1 MHPSRQPSSQ
11 PSRHPSRHPSSQPT
25 RQPTR
30 RPSSKPT
37 SKPSLKAGHTYHPT
51 SQPTTKPTHPSG
63 QPTRQPIGHPTGDP
77 PFLSTLFMYSTPL
90 LLYFSFS
97 SLVVLILQVIT
108 NVCRSSLSCCVMLCM
123 LYYPIHRTHI
133 IFPSSSPCYHFEHR
147 FSRYRSFPLIN
158 IYPHINKRHSLT
170 YLPPQKILTIYL
182 FR

>member
-77 PFLSTLFMYSTPL
+77 PLLSTPLVFHDSL

-97 SLVVLILQVIT
+97 SRRFDSASYHQ
-108 NVCRSSLSCCVMLCM
+108 CM
-123 LYYPIHRTHI
+123 SFFPLFPLKFPTHRIHI
-133 IFPSSSPCYHFEHR
+133 IFPSSSFCDHFEHR
-147 FSRYRSFPLIN
+147 FSRYRSFHLISL
-158 IYPHINKRHSLT
+158 YPHINKYHSLT
-170 YLPPQKILTIYL
+170 FLPPIKKILTIYL